1 MKAKFVNA
9 VLLGLGVSLVALALA
24 ACGSD
29 PEHEPATPKPVVQPA
44 LTATSKPAVQPAP
57 TATVK
62 PVAESVSTATPKP
75 VAESVS
81 TATPKPVAQPVPTAT
96 PQPVAQPTPTATAKP
111 TAQPT
116 PTVAPRASVSGS
128 VTYRERIALSPG
140 AKLVVELL
148 DVSLADA
155 PSTLIA
161 GQTIDNPGQV
171 PIEFD
176 IAYDPD
182 AIDSRNTY
190 AISASIIEADGRLVF
205 INDTAYDVITHGSPN
220 EADMVLVMVQPEPEP
235 EPQPGKDDPDSGDW
249 VEVPAQVIWA
259 NLAPGEGQHSLRVVY
274 YRSAPEGCYR
284 PGSQSVRVDVPNI
297 YATVTV
303 MQPPGGGANS
313 CDGEMAEADAIV
325 PIGATLA
332 PGETYHVVVND
343 SSTASFSLP
352 RPGLA
357 EPVTEESPVESAE
370 IMILESWPPQYQV
383 VVVSGLPRGSG
394 CSQFNGY
401 ETRRRE
407 PNEIEIVITHHR
419 VGDGQPVA
427 CTADYPI
434 VETIVPL
441 GSDFESGE
449 KYVVRVNWDIEVPF
463 TAQ

>member
-1 MKAKFVNA
+1 MKAKSMNT
-9 VLLGLGVSLVALALA
+9 VLLVLGVSLVALALA

-29 PEHEPATPKPVVQPA
+29 PEHEPATPKPAAQSVP
-44 LTATSKPAVQPAP
+44 TTTSKPAPTATAKPTVQPAP
-57 TATVK
+57 TATAK
-62 PVAESVSTATPKP
+62 
-75 VAESVS
+75 
-81 TATPKPVAQPVPTAT
+81 
-96 PQPVAQPTPTATAKP
+96 PVAQPTPTATPRPA
-111 TAQPT
+111 AQPT

-155 PSTLIA
+155 PSVLIA
-161 GQTIDNPGQV
+161 GQTIANPGQV

-176 IAYDPD
+176 IAYDPE

-190 AISASIIEADGRLVF
+190 AISASIIEADGRLAF

-220 EADMVLVMVQPEPEP
+220 EADMVLVMVQHEPEP

-259 NLAPGEGQHSLRVVY
+259 NFAPGEGEHSLRIAY

-284 PGSQSVRVDVPNI
+284 PGSQSVRVDGPNI
-297 YATVTV
+297 YAMVTL
-303 MQPPGGGANS
+303 MQPPAGDGANS
-313 CDGEMAEADAIV
+313 CDGEMAEAEAIV
-325 PIGATLA
+325 PIGTALV

-343 SSTASFSLP
+343 STAASFSLP

-401 ETRRRE
+401 EVRRRE
-407 PNEIEIVITHHR
+407 PGEIEVVITHHR

>member
-9 VLLGLGVSLVALALA
+9 VLLVLGVSLVALALA

-29 PEHEPATPKPVVQPA
+29 PEHEPATPKPVVQPTPTA
-44 LTATSKPAVQPAP
+44 IAKPAAQSVPAVTAKPAVQPTPTATAKPAVQPAP
-57 TATVK
+57 TAT
-62 PVAESVSTATPKP
+62 A
-75 VAESVS
+75 
-81 TATPKPVAQPVPTAT
+81 KPVAQPVPTAT
-96 PQPVAQPTPTATAKP
+96 PQPA
-111 TAQPT
+111 AQPT

-176 IAYDPD
+176 IAYDPE

-220 EADMVLVMVQPEPEP
+220 EADMVLVMVRPEPEP
-235 EPQPGKDDPDSGDW
+235 EPQPGKEDPDSGDW

-259 NLAPGEGQHSLRVVY
+259 NFAPGEGEHSLRIVY

-284 PGSQSVRVDVPNI
+284 PGSQSVKMDGPNI
-297 YATVTV
+297 YATVTL
-303 MQPPGGGANS
+303 MQPPAGDGANS
-313 CDGEMAEADAIV
+313 CDGEMVEADAIV
-325 PIGATLA
+325 PIGAALV

-401 ETRRRE
+401 EVRRRE

-419 VGDGQPVA
+419 VGDSQPVA

-449 KYVVRVNWDIEVPF
+449 KYVVRVNSDIEVPF

>member
-29 PEHEPATPKPVVQPA
+29 PEHEPATPKPVAQPA
-44 LTATSKPAVQPAP
+44 PTATSEPVIQPAP

-62 PVAESVSTATPKP
+62 PVAESVSTATAKP
-75 VAESVS
+75 AVQPAP
-81 TATPKPVAQPVPTAT
+81 TATAKPVAQPVPTAT
-96 PQPVAQPTPTATAKP
+96 PQPA
-111 TAQPT
+111 AQPT
-116 PTVAPRASVSGS
+116 PTVAARASVSGT

-161 GQTIDNPGQV
+161 DQTITNPGQV

-176 IAYDPD
+176 IAYDPES
-182 AIDSRNTY
+182 IDSRNTY
-190 AISASIIEADGRLVF
+190 AISASIIEADGRLAF

-235 EPQPGKDDPDSGDW
+235 EPQPGKDDPEPGDW

-259 NLAPGEGQHSLRVVY
+259 NLAPSEREHSLRIVY
-274 YRSAPEGCYR
+274 YRSAPEGCDR

-297 YATVTV
+297 YASVTL

-313 CDGEMAEADAIV
+313 CDGEMAEAIV
-325 PIGATLA
+325 PIGAALA

-352 RPGLA
+352 RSGLA

-401 ETRRRE
+401 EVRRRE
-407 PNEIEIVITHHR
+407 PGEIEIVITHHR
-419 VGDGQPVA
+419 VGDDQPVA

-449 KYVVRVNWDIEVPF
+449 KYVVRVNSDIEVPF

>member
-9 VLLGLGVSLVALALA
+9 VLLVLGVSLVALALA

-44 LTATSKPAVQPAP
+44 P
-57 TATVK
+57 TATAK
-62 PVAESVSTATPKP
+62 PAAQSVPAVTAKPAAQPTPPATPKP
-75 VAESVS
+75 VV
-81 TATPKPVAQPVPTAT
+81 QPTPTAT
-96 PQPVAQPTPTATAKP
+96 PQPAAQPAS
-111 TAQPT
+111 
-116 PTVAPRASVSGS
+116 TVAPRASVSGS

-161 GQTIDNPGQV
+161 GQTIANPGQV

-176 IAYDPD
+176 IAYDPE

-190 AISASIIEADGRLVF
+190 AISASIIEADGRLAF

-220 EADMVLVMVQPEPEP
+220 EADMVLVMVRPEPEP

-259 NLAPGEGQHSLRVVY
+259 NLAPGEGEHSLRIVY
-274 YRSAPEGCYR
+274 YRSASEGCYR
-284 PGSQSVRVDVPNI
+284 PGSQSVKMDGPNI
-297 YATVTV
+297 YATVTL
-303 MQPPGGGANS
+303 MQPPAGGANS
-313 CDGEMAEADAIV
+313 CDGEIAEAEAIV
-325 PIGATLA
+325 PIGAALV

-401 ETRRRE
+401 EVRRRE

-419 VGDGQPVA
+419 VGDNQPVA